1 LLLAVE
7 RSPLRGR
14 DNAKEITMTTT
25 STPRKLTG
33 FHYAA
38 TLLGA
43 LAIVAL
49 APATAHATDN
59 DPTPGGGC
67 HYTDADGYDVP
78 IDDGQDVF
86 VDGKI
91 VSCRGG
97 TIVVTTAPKAGVG
110 NVRPQQINPN
120 QTVFTETP
128 QKPPLVN
135 RHAPVSKAP

>member
-1 LLLAVE
+1 M
-7 RSPLRGR
+7 
-14 DNAKEITMTTT
+14 NTT
-25 STPRKLTG
+25 STTRKLTRLQ
-33 FHYAA
+33 YAA

-43 LAIVAL
+43 LAALAL

-59 DPTPGGGC
+59 EPTGPGGGC

-97 TIVVTTAPKAGVG
+97 SIVITTAPKTNVG
-110 NVRPQQINPN
+110 TVRPQLDPN
-120 QTVFTETP
+120 LSVLIETP
-128 QKPPLVN
+128 RK
-135 RHAPVSKAP
+135 APVTRNAPASKAP